1 MENLLSTNICISD
14 SLKNRYPFDEGNN
27 AVTFTLQ
34 THASVQ
40 IMIYFGGAGQSASQR
55 VMRAMQVLHLSQ
67 STHLHVAFNKCVT
80 QMLTSMVHHV
90 GSHNLEPWRMTCI
103 DFGASLYFGSFLHI

>member
-34 THASVQ
+34 THSSVQ
-40 IMIYFGGAGQSASQR
+40 IMIYFGGAGQSASH
-55 VMRAMQVLHLSQ
+55 ASYA
-67 STHLHVAFNKCVT
+67 SVAFKSKHP
-80 QMLTSMVHHV
+80 LT
-90 GSHNLEPWRMTCI
+90 C
-103 DFGASLYFGSFLHI
+103 SFQ